1 MDEELLSQ
9 TQEGAEATIFPSRQD
24 STVLT
29 KSFDE
34 DSFRLAQ
41 DPTYTPE
48 RKEIRADD
56 DYLFLTYPSKKDAIT
71 EARVRGYSD
80 DAIFKRLSQYEGE
93 MLLRK
98 EPSEVNSLFGRTDES
113 ESRRRRYMQ
122 MNRIEAISKVTGL
135 EPKEV
140 YLRTQEAE
148 AVGVNPEAFFADEEF
163 YRMAKSSGL
172 VKERMSIA
180 QNIANGV
187 KISKLRDE
195 RGALYYDN
203 LFHPSDGVAKRMDEI
218 DKEIA
223 ELLPPDYNP
232 GLKQAFFDA
241 AGSVASWVDKRDL
254 WAAGA
259 GLAAGALAAPL
270 LVPAGVVTGTVAA
283 GATALAAARI
293 AYDSSMLS
301 RMFLRESAEFNED
314 LVKEGV
320 PQTAALPASFLYGAV
335 SAGIERNMFSGVLS
349 SFEERIGGD
358 MIMDYLRRYGKRA
371 VKGLAAHPA
380 VASKLEKLTA
390 AFMAKQ
396 AAKNPT
402 VSGALKTGA
411 LNFAGRVW
419 DEDVEEMMQ
428 EAVSIIIGE
437 PLKMLTLPE
446 YDHMTLEEAF
456 ANIAGA
462 GLEALPSITLMMTPG
477 SAYSTAGGVRRAM
490 RYRNSA
496 EGIRTAAAEKLSA
509 SENAAAP
516 AVISDNT
523 AAGSAEGAVPAAGD
537 GLVFL
542 GQDAV
547 DTFFQSNPE
556 AAEDVAAS
564 LGITEDSVINE
575 LGEIAVKRENFEK
588 TAAEHPEFAKSVDMD
603 IRDGARGVTKR
614 EAAERLNRKL
624 QDPLEQSDGYAKEAV
639 QVRREITSELR
650 EAGMDDEA
658 SVANADLYSR
668 YLYTLGKRLNISPKE
683 LHRLR
688 VESGVNTSPAT
699 YYQTAWHGSPFR
711 FDRFSTENIG
721 TGEGA
726 QAFGWGLYFAG
737 DKAVAR
743 YYRDM
748 LTRNRGEDISDVKYR
763 GRTAMGWY
771 EYWERRADMGG
782 ADSQKY
788 YDYMSMLED
797 FETGKDPA
805 DVLAAAKEA
814 GLSSEAT
821 EWFDRT
827 IVQSKARPGALYKVD
842 IPDDGDYLMWDGFVS
857 KEQMDRI
864 FETMMKHHIRF
875 PKKLLFDGIDISDYD
890 SVQTLLDE
898 KYGDFNSTTL
908 YNVVAGIRD
917 GKTLDEAI
925 DYAKSEQ
932 RDLIEWG
939 ETPED
944 VEKTITWLDENR
956 DKFSFQFPYNEWRV
970 GWIFYNKLSEALG
983 DNPKAASLLLKEA
996 GIPGIKYLDGN
1007 SRRAGEGSY
1016 NYVIFDDA
1024 DVNIAETYYQ
1034 PVNADVDP
1042 DARVKVVDLSKTYD
1056 GTHYPGVQELKNKI
1070 REMTPMKITAADN
1083 KAVVEILR
1091 KHAEHLAHSSAPSD
1105 VTMNVPAIRKVAFD
1119 NLADVVSA
1127 SVLIESV
1134 KNEQIREIDDSW
1146 SKSRQRSVR
1155 RKNQVAYYHRLY
1167 VPISIDKEH
1176 YKVIRLVAEERK
1188 GGDIE
1193 VDPKSIELYDVIPE
1207 DKNARLPTASENE
1220 SVDTPD
1226 DARLSASPASRFTD
1240 LPGLSSIT
1248 IREMLSGVKD
1258 NNGTPYFQ
1266 SDEQGHLYQAIPQ
1279 GKRGGITFN
1288 RNTGEALVTLFRTAD
1303 RSTFIHE
1310 MGHLILDDLIRY
1322 GYKAEADTEISG
1334 DLKTVL
1340 DYLGVSDM
1348 DLSDLNSLDDSQR
1361 ARLTEAHEKWA
1372 RAMETYVMTGE
1383 APSKSLR
1390 SIFKKMR
1397 MWLLEIYSNAKFA
1410 GEEITPEVQDVFDR
1424 LLATPQEMDE
1434 SYSADATIADLLQEI
1449 DVLQER
1455 ISELEKS
1462 NTREARNKF
1471 RLGEALGYDRGRSEG
1486 ERGAKFQRPGFDY
1499 KTKSKREAMFERLE
1513 KRRAMLRDIDELLN
1527 SINHDVNDD
1536 KVIWSVQQE
1545 MLTKLKESRQIVNL
1559 NDTELDKKRPGR
1571 RRRKSKFAA
1580 VYPTE
1585 RMKMAASLMD
1595 AIKQDL
1601 GLDYRDI
1608 NPKDAPFVRL
1618 IEKLEASGMTLN
1630 DLRLSDAKLSE
1641 IAALA
1646 KEINAIHDRGRREY
1660 EVWRAGIVERRNKIR
1675 TECAEDLAK
1684 TESKIKSG
1692 PVSGSEDLSKQYDGI
1707 RGQAEKLKDWTYA
1720 NTLGAI
1726 RLFDWIGHGQG
1737 KFNSAFSKHCVDEVN
1752 AAYDTKLKHIHERHD
1767 AMNEKMKSLGITLHD
1782 LSKKRRIGGHEYSVD
1797 ELLSIYTAMQN
1808 DKSSQALIY
1817 GNMRNLIP
1825 DEWFKENAKALND
1838 PGNDVPAPDAV
1849 LAHIG
1854 ECIKA
1859 LTPKEKELADY
1870 IVQEYDANYERM
1882 NDIFIAN
1889 FNQGMLKEENYT
1901 PMHRLEYTS
1910 NHGLENADEAA
1921 YARGIA
1927 EQAGARKAGL
1937 ERGFL
1942 NPRVIPGKEIG
1953 RNRQAPIQLG
1963 LLSIWNTQVDAME
1976 HTAAF
1981 AQIGPDLHS
1990 VFTENF
1996 DDLSGRSYNLPK
2008 LIREKFGAGTWRAVQ
2023 EYINLVNSDR
2033 LTLGKSVFDKLGNF
2047 LGTNMAY
2054 TYLAANLGTVLKQ
2067 TTSIPR
2073 FIVTAGPAELANAVA
2088 EYVRHPKQFL
2098 ENIYAM
2104 DPQMRDRLPN
2114 AFFGLDK
2121 YDPTVA
2127 GSTKYAYKKT
2137 METLIAPIS
2146 YMDSVVAAIGWKA
2159 TFDSNIKKKLS
2170 REEAMRAAQRA
2181 VLLTQQTPMLKDAP
2195 MIWRQSGL
2203 ARLMMIFTSDAA
2215 PLLGMTAYDMAQ
2227 AIKRGEH
2234 PKALRSIAACLI
2246 CAVAMKAIVDGMP
2259 DDDNDESW
2267 TAWVLS
2273 AFTKQTVESIP
2284 LVGKELMS
2292 FWESFS
2298 GQGYNGTTYS
2308 AFVAPLSKILKGYE
2322 DVTSE
2327 DSDEVSKYTGMTKFE
2342 RGIWNI
2348 VEGMSLITAPLPVV
2362 GAKRLYLA
2370 AQEAGNGDFLRA
2382 LQSMIGQRKKIKQY
2396 AGPLTI

>member
-1 MDEELLSQ
+1 MDEELLSPVQ
-9 TQEGAEATIFPSRQD
+9 GDSEATIYPSRQD
-24 STVLT
+24 ISVPT

-41 DPTYTPE
+41 DPTYTPD
-48 RKEIRADD
+48 RKELRADD
-56 DYLFLTYPSKKDAIT
+56 DYLFLAYPSKKDAIT

-80 DAIFKRLSQYEGE
+80 DTILKRLAQYEGE

-98 EPSEVNSLFGRTDES
+98 EPSEVNSFFGRTDES
-113 ESRRRRYMQ
+113 ESRRKRYMQ

-135 EPKEV
+135 EPKET
-140 YLRTQEAE
+140 YIRTQEAE

-163 YRMAKSSGL
+163 YRMAKSSGII
-172 VKERMSIA
+172 KERMSIA
-180 QNIANGV
+180 QNIANGI

-203 LFHPSDGVAKRMDEI
+203 LFHPSDGASKRIGEI

-223 ELLPPDYNP
+223 KLSPPAYNP

-259 GLAAGALAAPL
+259 GLAAGALAAPF

-283 GATALAAARI
+283 GATALATARI

-314 LVKEGV
+314 MAKDGV
-320 PQTAALPASFLYGAV
+320 PQYAALPASFLYGAV

-349 SFEERIGGD
+349 SFGEKIGGD

-371 VKGLAAHPA
+371 VKGLATHPA
-380 VASKLEKLTA
+380 VASKLEKLST

-428 EAVSIIIGE
+428 EAASIIIGE

-477 SAYSTAGGVRRAM
+477 SAYSTAGGVKRAV

-496 EGIRTAAAEKLSA
+496 EGIRTAAAEKLSV
-509 SENAAAP
+509 SKNAEEP
-516 AVISDNT
+516 VVISDSI
-523 AAGSAEGAVPAAGD
+523 AADSAEDAVSAAGD
-537 GLVFL
+537 GLIFL

-556 AAEDVAAS
+556 AAGDVAAS

-575 LGEIAVKRENFEK
+575 LGEIAVKRENFVK
-588 TAAEHPEFAKSVDMD
+588 TVTEHPEFAKSVDMD
-603 IRDGARGVTKR
+603 VRDGARGVTKR
-614 EAAERLNRKL
+614 EAAERLNKKL
-624 QDPLEQSDGYAKEAV
+624 QDPLEQNDSYANEAAA
-639 QVRREITSELR
+639 VRREITSELR

-668 YLYTLGKRLNISPKE
+668 YLYTLGKRLDMSPKE

-688 VESGVNTSPAT
+688 VES
-699 YYQTAWHGSPFR
+699 R
-711 FDRFSTENIG
+711 
-721 TGEGA
+721 
-726 QAFGWGLYFAG
+726 
-737 DKAVAR
+737 
-743 YYRDM
+743 
-748 LTRNRGEDISDVKYR
+748 
-763 GRTAMGWY
+763 
-771 EYWERRADMGG
+771 
-782 ADSQKY
+782 
-788 YDYMSMLED
+788 
-797 FETGKDPA
+797 
-805 DVLAAAKEA
+805 
-814 GLSSEAT
+814 
-821 EWFDRT
+821 
-827 IVQSKARPGALYKVD
+827 
-842 IPDDGDYLMWDGFVS
+842 
-857 KEQMDRI
+857 
-864 FETMMKHHIRF
+864 
-875 PKKLLFDGIDISDYD
+875 
-890 SVQTLLDE
+890 
-898 KYGDFNSTTL
+898 
-908 YNVVAGIRD
+908 
-917 GKTLDEAI
+917 
-925 DYAKSEQ
+925 
-932 RDLIEWG
+932 
-939 ETPED
+939 
-944 VEKTITWLDENR
+944 
-956 DKFSFQFPYNEWRV
+956 
-970 GWIFYNKLSEALG
+970 
-983 DNPKAASLLLKEA
+983 
-996 GIPGIKYLDGN
+996 
-1007 SRRAGEGSY
+1007 
-1016 NYVIFDDA
+1016 DA
-1024 DVNIAETYYQ
+1024 DAGGSYYQ
-1034 PVNADVDP
+1034 PVNEDVDP
-1042 DARVKVVDLSKTYD
+1042 DTRVSVVDLSKAYD
-1056 GTHYPGVQELKNKI
+1056 GTHYSGVQELKNKI
-1070 REMTPMKITAADN
+1070 REMTPLKITAADN

-1105 VTMNVPAIRKVAFD
+1105 VTKNVPALRKVAFD
-1119 NLADVVSA
+1119 NLSDIVSA
-1127 SVLIESV
+1127 SVLIESM
-1134 KNEQIREIDDSW
+1134 KNEKIIEVDPSW
-1146 SKSRQRSVR
+1146 PRSRRQSAN
-1155 RKNQVAYYHRLY
+1155 RKNKVAFYHRLY
-1167 VPISIDKEH
+1167 VPITVDGET
-1176 YKVIRLVAEERK
+1176 YKVIRLVAEENK
-1188 GGDIE
+1188 NGDIE
-1193 VDPKSIELYDVIPE
+1193 LDPKTVELYDIIVE
-1207 DKNARLPTASENE
+1207 DKNAQLFASPENRFADLPG
-1220 SVDTPD
+1220 
-1226 DARLSASPASRFTD
+1226 DARLSAAPDNGLAD

-1248 IREMLSGVKD
+1248 IKEMLSGVKD
-1258 NNGTPYFQ
+1258 SAGIDYFPILEMSEDTKKAMPDKVFNSFDEAKAYLREQIKKAEKGIENESDGIAASLAVNGIGKMLSEKATEKSLANGFTLRDHITAAANILKLYKNSELLFTQEDEKRRHNVTQIKRFGAPVVVPDSRDVAIAYITVREILGKDNKLYSVELVSFELLKAEKMPPGTLGLSHTNAEIEPPTGGNLTVAEDGVDVNAEGAGAERIPPGNFRASPVEEMTQHAGGTFNVSESVENVNAEETVSREASFEPVETSAQGETRTASSDGFTRLAEKYEKVNEELNRFYQ
-1266 SDEQGHLYQAIPQ
+1266 SADR

-1348 DLSDLNSLDDSQR
+1348 NLSDLNSLDDSQR

-1545 MLTKLKESRQIVNL
+1545 MLAKLKESRQIVNL

-1646 KEINAIHDRGRREY
+1646 KEINEIHDRGRREY

-1825 DEWFKENAKALND
+1825 DEWFKENAKALNA

-1870 IVQEYDANYERM
+1870 VVQEYDANYERM
-1882 NDIFIAN
+1882 NDIFIVN

-1910 NHGLENADEAA
+1910 NHGLEDADEAA
-1921 YARGIA
+1921 YARGLA

-2098 ENIYAM
+2098 EDIYAM

-2127 GSTKYAYKKT
+2127 GSAKYAYKKT

-2146 YMDSVVAAIGWKA
+2146 YMDRVVAAIGWKA

-2234 PKALRSIAACLI
+2234 PEALRSIAACLI

-2370 AQEAGNGDFLRA
+2370 AQEASNGDFLRA

>member
-1 MDEELLSQ
+1 MDEELLSPVQ
-9 TQEGAEATIFPSRQD
+9 GDSEATIYPSRQD
-24 STVLT
+24 ISVPT

-41 DPTYTPE
+41 DPTYTPD
-48 RKEIRADD
+48 RKELRADD
-56 DYLFLTYPSKKDAIT
+56 DYLFLAYPSKKDAIT

-80 DAIFKRLSQYEGE
+80 DTILKRLAQYEGE

-98 EPSEVNSLFGRTDES
+98 EPSEVNSFFGRTDES
-113 ESRRRRYMQ
+113 ESRRKRYMQ

-135 EPKEV
+135 EPKET
-140 YLRTQEAE
+140 YIRTQEAE

-163 YRMAKSSGL
+163 YRMAKSSGII
-172 VKERMSIA
+172 KERMSIA
-180 QNIANGV
+180 QNIANGI

-203 LFHPSDGVAKRMDEI
+203 LFHPSDGASKRIGEI

-223 ELLPPDYNP
+223 KLSPPAYNP

-259 GLAAGALAAPL
+259 GLAAGALAAPF

-283 GATALAAARI
+283 GATALATARI

-314 LVKEGV
+314 MAKDGV
-320 PQTAALPASFLYGAV
+320 PQYAALPASFLYGAV

-349 SFEERIGGD
+349 SFGEKIGGD

-371 VKGLAAHPA
+371 VKGLATHPA
-380 VASKLEKLTA
+380 VASKLEKLST

-428 EAVSIIIGE
+428 EAASIIIGE

-477 SAYSTAGGVRRAM
+477 SAYSTAGGVKRAV

-496 EGIRTAAAEKLSA
+496 EGIRTAAAEKLSV
-509 SENAAAP
+509 SKNAEEP
-516 AVISDNT
+516 VVISDSI
-523 AAGSAEGAVPAAGD
+523 AADSAEDAVSAAGD
-537 GLVFL
+537 GLIFL

-556 AAEDVAAS
+556 AAGDVAAS

-575 LGEIAVKRENFEK
+575 LGEIAVKRENFVK
-588 TAAEHPEFAKSVDMD
+588 TVTEHPEFAKSVDMD
-603 IRDGARGVTKR
+603 VRDGARGVTKR
-614 EAAERLNRKL
+614 EAAERLNKKL
-624 QDPLEQSDGYAKEAV
+624 QDPLEQNDSYANEAAA
-639 QVRREITSELR
+639 VRREITSELR

-668 YLYTLGKRLNISPKE
+668 YLYTLGKRLDMSPKE

-688 VESGVNTSPAT
+688 VES
-699 YYQTAWHGSPFR
+699 R
-711 FDRFSTENIG
+711 
-721 TGEGA
+721 
-726 QAFGWGLYFAG
+726 
-737 DKAVAR
+737 
-743 YYRDM
+743 
-748 LTRNRGEDISDVKYR
+748 
-763 GRTAMGWY
+763 
-771 EYWERRADMGG
+771 
-782 ADSQKY
+782 
-788 YDYMSMLED
+788 
-797 FETGKDPA
+797 
-805 DVLAAAKEA
+805 
-814 GLSSEAT
+814 
-821 EWFDRT
+821 
-827 IVQSKARPGALYKVD
+827 
-842 IPDDGDYLMWDGFVS
+842 
-857 KEQMDRI
+857 
-864 FETMMKHHIRF
+864 
-875 PKKLLFDGIDISDYD
+875 
-890 SVQTLLDE
+890 
-898 KYGDFNSTTL
+898 
-908 YNVVAGIRD
+908 
-917 GKTLDEAI
+917 
-925 DYAKSEQ
+925 
-932 RDLIEWG
+932 
-939 ETPED
+939 
-944 VEKTITWLDENR
+944 
-956 DKFSFQFPYNEWRV
+956 
-970 GWIFYNKLSEALG
+970 
-983 DNPKAASLLLKEA
+983 
-996 GIPGIKYLDGN
+996 
-1007 SRRAGEGSY
+1007 
-1016 NYVIFDDA
+1016 DA
-1024 DVNIAETYYQ
+1024 DAGGSYYQ
-1034 PVNADVDP
+1034 PVNEDVDP
-1042 DARVKVVDLSKTYD
+1042 DTRVSVVDLSKAYD
-1056 GTHYPGVQELKNKI
+1056 GTHYSGVQELKNKI
-1070 REMTPMKITAADN
+1070 REMTPLKITAADN

-1105 VTMNVPAIRKVAFD
+1105 VTKNVPALRKVAFD
-1119 NLADVVSA
+1119 NLSDIVSA
-1127 SVLIESV
+1127 SVLIESM
-1134 KNEQIREIDDSW
+1134 KNEKIIEVDPSW
-1146 SKSRQRSVR
+1146 PRSRRQSAN
-1155 RKNQVAYYHRLY
+1155 RKNKVAFYHRLY
-1167 VPISIDKEH
+1167 VPITVDGET
-1176 YKVIRLVAEERK
+1176 YKVIRLVAEENK
-1188 GGDIE
+1188 NGDIE
-1193 VDPKSIELYDVIPE
+1193 LDPKTVELYDIIVE
-1207 DKNARLPTASENE
+1207 DKNAQLLASPENRFADLPG
-1220 SVDTPD
+1220 
-1226 DARLSASPASRFTD
+1226 DARLSAAPDNGLAD

-1248 IREMLSGVKD
+1248 IKEMLSGVKD
-1258 NNGTPYFQ
+1258 SAGIDYFPILEMSEDTKKAMPDKVFNSFDEAKAYLREQIKKAEKGIENESDGIAASLAVNGIGKMLSEKATEKSLANGFTLRDHITAAANILKLYKNSELLFTQEDEKRRHNVTQIKRFGAPVVVPDSRDVAIAYITVREILGKDNKLYSVELVSFELLKAEKMPPGTLGLSHTNAEIEPPTGGNLTVAEDGVDVNAEGAGAERIPPGNFRASPVEEMTQHAGGTFNVSESVENVNAEETVSREASFEPVETSAQGETRTASSDGFTRLAEKYEKVNEELNRFYQ
-1266 SDEQGHLYQAIPQ
+1266 SAAK

-1372 RAMETYVMTGE
+1372 RATETYVMTGE

-1449 DVLQER
+1449 NVLQER
-1455 ISELEKS
+1455 ISELEKN

-1471 RLGEALGYDRGRSEG
+1471 RLGEALGYDRGKSEG
-1486 ERGAKFQRPGFDY
+1486 ERSAKFKRPGFDY

-1527 SINHDVNDD
+1527 SINRDVNDE

-1545 MLTKLKESRQIVNL
+1545 MLAKLKESRQIVNL

-1595 AIKQDL
+1595 AIKQDI
-1601 GLDYRDI
+1601 GLDYKDI

-1641 IAALA
+1641 IATLA
-1646 KEINAIHDRGRREY
+1646 KEIKEIHDRGRREY

-1675 TECAEDLAK
+1675 TECADDLAK

-1692 PVSGSEDLSKQYDGI
+1692 PVSGSEDLSKQYEGI

-1737 KFNSAFSKHCVDEVN
+1737 KFDSAFSKHCVDEVN

-1817 GNMRNLIP
+1817 GNMRDLIP
-1825 DEWFKENAKALND
+1825 DEWFKENAKALESQN
-1838 PGNDVPAPDAV
+1838 NDVPSPDAV

-1870 IVQEYDANYERM
+1870 VVQEYDANYERM

-2121 YDPTVA
+2121 YDPTVTA
-2127 GSTKYAYKKT
+2127 SAKYAYKKT

-2146 YMDSVVAAIGWKA
+2146 YMDRVVAAIGWKA

-2170 REEAMRAAQRA
+2170 REQAIRAAQRA

-2234 PKALRSIAACLI
+2234 PEALRSIAACLI

-2327 DSDEVSKYTGMTKFE
+2327 DPDEVSKYTGMTKFE

>member
-1 MDEELLSQ
+1 MDEELLSPVQ
-9 TQEGAEATIFPSRQD
+9 GDSEATIYPSRQD
-24 STVLT
+24 ISVPT

-41 DPTYTPE
+41 DPTYTPD
-48 RKEIRADD
+48 RKELRADD
-56 DYLFLTYPSKKDAIT
+56 DYLFLAYPSKKDAIT

-80 DAIFKRLSQYEGE
+80 DTILKRLAQYEGE

-98 EPSEVNSLFGRTDES
+98 EPSEVNSFFGRTDES
-113 ESRRRRYMQ
+113 ESRRKRYMQ

-135 EPKEV
+135 EPKET
-140 YLRTQEAE
+140 YIRTQEAE

-163 YRMAKSSGL
+163 YRMAKSSGII
-172 VKERMSIA
+172 KERMSIA
-180 QNIANGV
+180 QNIANGI

-203 LFHPSDGVAKRMDEI
+203 LFHPSDGASKRIGEI

-223 ELLPPDYNP
+223 KLSPPAYNP

-259 GLAAGALAAPL
+259 GLAAGALAAPF

-283 GATALAAARI
+283 GATALATARI

-314 LVKEGV
+314 MAKDGV
-320 PQTAALPASFLYGAV
+320 PQYAALPASFLYGAV

-349 SFEERIGGD
+349 SFGEKIGGD

-371 VKGLAAHPA
+371 VKGLATHPA
-380 VASKLEKLTA
+380 VASKLEKLST

-428 EAVSIIIGE
+428 EAASIIIGE

-477 SAYSTAGGVRRAM
+477 SAYSTAGGVKRAV

-496 EGIRTAAAEKLSA
+496 EGIRTAAAEKLSV
-509 SENAAAP
+509 SKNAEEP
-516 AVISDNT
+516 VVISDSI
-523 AAGSAEGAVPAAGD
+523 AADSAEDAVSAAGD
-537 GLVFL
+537 GLIFL

-556 AAEDVAAS
+556 AAGDVAAS

-575 LGEIAVKRENFEK
+575 LGEIAVKRENFVK
-588 TAAEHPEFAKSVDMD
+588 TVTEHPEFAKSVDMD
-603 IRDGARGVTKR
+603 VRDGARGVTKR
-614 EAAERLNRKL
+614 EAAERLNKKL
-624 QDPLEQSDGYAKEAV
+624 QDPLEQNDSYANEAAA
-639 QVRREITSELR
+639 VRREITSELR

-668 YLYTLGKRLNISPKE
+668 YLYTLGKRLDMSPKE

-688 VESGVNTSPAT
+688 VES
-699 YYQTAWHGSPFR
+699 R
-711 FDRFSTENIG
+711 
-721 TGEGA
+721 
-726 QAFGWGLYFAG
+726 
-737 DKAVAR
+737 
-743 YYRDM
+743 
-748 LTRNRGEDISDVKYR
+748 
-763 GRTAMGWY
+763 
-771 EYWERRADMGG
+771 
-782 ADSQKY
+782 
-788 YDYMSMLED
+788 
-797 FETGKDPA
+797 
-805 DVLAAAKEA
+805 
-814 GLSSEAT
+814 
-821 EWFDRT
+821 
-827 IVQSKARPGALYKVD
+827 
-842 IPDDGDYLMWDGFVS
+842 
-857 KEQMDRI
+857 
-864 FETMMKHHIRF
+864 
-875 PKKLLFDGIDISDYD
+875 
-890 SVQTLLDE
+890 
-898 KYGDFNSTTL
+898 
-908 YNVVAGIRD
+908 
-917 GKTLDEAI
+917 
-925 DYAKSEQ
+925 
-932 RDLIEWG
+932 
-939 ETPED
+939 
-944 VEKTITWLDENR
+944 
-956 DKFSFQFPYNEWRV
+956 
-970 GWIFYNKLSEALG
+970 
-983 DNPKAASLLLKEA
+983 
-996 GIPGIKYLDGN
+996 
-1007 SRRAGEGSY
+1007 
-1016 NYVIFDDA
+1016 DA
-1024 DVNIAETYYQ
+1024 DAGGSYYQ
-1034 PVNADVDP
+1034 PVNEDVDP
-1042 DARVKVVDLSKTYD
+1042 DTRVSVVDLSKAYD
-1056 GTHYPGVQELKNKI
+1056 GTHYSGVQELKNKI
-1070 REMTPMKITAADN
+1070 REMTPLKITAADN

-1105 VTMNVPAIRKVAFD
+1105 VTKNVPALRKVAFD
-1119 NLADVVSA
+1119 NLSDIVSA
-1127 SVLIESV
+1127 SVLIESM
-1134 KNEQIREIDDSW
+1134 KNEKIIEVDPSW
-1146 SKSRQRSVR
+1146 PRSRRQSAN
-1155 RKNQVAYYHRLY
+1155 RKNKVAFYHRLY
-1167 VPISIDKEH
+1167 VPITVDGET
-1176 YKVIRLVAEERK
+1176 YKVIRLVAEENK
-1188 GGDIE
+1188 NGDIE
-1193 VDPKSIELYDVIPE
+1193 LDPKTVELYDIIVE
-1207 DKNARLPTASENE
+1207 DKNAQLLASPENRFADLPG
-1220 SVDTPD
+1220 
-1226 DARLSASPASRFTD
+1226 DARLSAAPDNGLAD

-1248 IREMLSGVKD
+1248 IKEMLSGVKD
-1258 NNGTPYFQ
+1258 SAGIDYFPILEMSEDTKKAMPDKVFNSFDEAKAYLREQIKKAEKGIENESDGIAASLAVNGIGKMLSEKATEKSLANGFTLRDHITAAANILKLYKNSELLFTQEDEKRRHNVTQIKRFGAPVVVPDSRDVAIAYITVREILGKDNKLYSVELVSFELLKAEKMPPGTLGLSHTNAEIEPPTGGNLTVAEDGVDVNAEGAGAERIPPGNFRASPVEEMTQHAGGTFNVSESVENVNAEETVSREASFEPVETSAQGETRTASSDGFTRLAEKYEKVNEELNRFYQ
-1266 SDEQGHLYQAIPQ
+1266 SADR

-1348 DLSDLNSLDDSQR
+1348 NLSDLNSLDDSQR

-1545 MLTKLKESRQIVNL
+1545 MLAKLKESRQIVNL

-1646 KEINAIHDRGRREY
+1646 KEINEIHDRGRREY

-1825 DEWFKENAKALND
+1825 DEWFKENAKALNA

-1870 IVQEYDANYERM
+1870 VVQEYDANYERM
-1882 NDIFIAN
+1882 NDIFIVN

-1910 NHGLENADEAA
+1910 NHGLEDADEAA
-1921 YARGIA
+1921 YARGLA

-2098 ENIYAM
+2098 EDIYAM

-2127 GSTKYAYKKT
+2127 GSAKYAYKKT

-2146 YMDSVVAAIGWKA
+2146 YMDRVVAAIGWKA

-2234 PKALRSIAACLI
+2234 PEALRSIAACLI

-2370 AQEAGNGDFLRA
+2370 AQEASNGDFLRA

>member
-1 MDEELLSQ
+1 MDEELLSPVQ
-9 TQEGAEATIFPSRQD
+9 GDSEATIYPSRQD
-24 STVLT
+24 ISVPT

-41 DPTYTPE
+41 DPTYTPD
-48 RKEIRADD
+48 RKELRADD
-56 DYLFLTYPSKKDAIT
+56 DYLFLAYPSKKDAIT

-80 DAIFKRLSQYEGE
+80 DTILKRLAQYEGE

-98 EPSEVNSLFGRTDES
+98 EPSEVNSFFGRTDES
-113 ESRRRRYMQ
+113 ESRRKRYMQ

-135 EPKEV
+135 EPKET
-140 YLRTQEAE
+140 YIRTQEAE

-163 YRMAKSSGL
+163 YRMAKSSGII
-172 VKERMSIA
+172 KERMSIA
-180 QNIANGV
+180 QNIANGI

-203 LFHPSDGVAKRMDEI
+203 LFHPSDGASKRIGEI

-223 ELLPPDYNP
+223 KLSPPAYNP

-259 GLAAGALAAPL
+259 GLAAGALAAPF

-283 GATALAAARI
+283 GATALATARI

-314 LVKEGV
+314 MAKDGV
-320 PQTAALPASFLYGAV
+320 PQYAALPASFLYGAV

-349 SFEERIGGD
+349 SFGEKIGGD

-371 VKGLAAHPA
+371 VKGLATHPA
-380 VASKLEKLTA
+380 VASKLEKLST

-428 EAVSIIIGE
+428 EAASIIIGE

-477 SAYSTAGGVRRAM
+477 SAYSTAGGVKRAV

-496 EGIRTAAAEKLSA
+496 EGIRTAAAEKLSV
-509 SENAAAP
+509 SKNAEEP
-516 AVISDNT
+516 VVISDSI
-523 AAGSAEGAVPAAGD
+523 AADSAEDAVSAAGD
-537 GLVFL
+537 GLIFL

-556 AAEDVAAS
+556 AAGDVAAS

-575 LGEIAVKRENFEK
+575 LGEIAVKRENFVK
-588 TAAEHPEFAKSVDMD
+588 TVTEHPEFAKSVDMD
-603 IRDGARGVTKR
+603 VRDGARGVTKR
-614 EAAERLNRKL
+614 EAAERLNKKL
-624 QDPLEQSDGYAKEAV
+624 QDPLEQNDSYANEAAA
-639 QVRREITSELR
+639 VRREITSELR

-668 YLYTLGKRLNISPKE
+668 YLYTLGKRLDMSPKE

-688 VESGVNTSPAT
+688 VES
-699 YYQTAWHGSPFR
+699 R
-711 FDRFSTENIG
+711 
-721 TGEGA
+721 
-726 QAFGWGLYFAG
+726 
-737 DKAVAR
+737 
-743 YYRDM
+743 
-748 LTRNRGEDISDVKYR
+748 
-763 GRTAMGWY
+763 
-771 EYWERRADMGG
+771 
-782 ADSQKY
+782 
-788 YDYMSMLED
+788 
-797 FETGKDPA
+797 
-805 DVLAAAKEA
+805 
-814 GLSSEAT
+814 
-821 EWFDRT
+821 
-827 IVQSKARPGALYKVD
+827 
-842 IPDDGDYLMWDGFVS
+842 
-857 KEQMDRI
+857 
-864 FETMMKHHIRF
+864 
-875 PKKLLFDGIDISDYD
+875 
-890 SVQTLLDE
+890 
-898 KYGDFNSTTL
+898 
-908 YNVVAGIRD
+908 
-917 GKTLDEAI
+917 
-925 DYAKSEQ
+925 
-932 RDLIEWG
+932 
-939 ETPED
+939 
-944 VEKTITWLDENR
+944 
-956 DKFSFQFPYNEWRV
+956 
-970 GWIFYNKLSEALG
+970 
-983 DNPKAASLLLKEA
+983 
-996 GIPGIKYLDGN
+996 
-1007 SRRAGEGSY
+1007 
-1016 NYVIFDDA
+1016 DA
-1024 DVNIAETYYQ
+1024 DAGGSYYQ
-1034 PVNADVDP
+1034 PVNEDVDP
-1042 DARVKVVDLSKTYD
+1042 DTRVSVVDLSKAYD
-1056 GTHYPGVQELKNKI
+1056 GTHYSGVQELKNKI
-1070 REMTPMKITAADN
+1070 REMTPLKITAADN

-1105 VTMNVPAIRKVAFD
+1105 VTKNVPALRKVAFD
-1119 NLADVVSA
+1119 NLSDIVSA
-1127 SVLIESV
+1127 SVLIESM
-1134 KNEQIREIDDSW
+1134 KNEKIIEVDPSW
-1146 SKSRQRSVR
+1146 PRSRRQSAN
-1155 RKNQVAYYHRLY
+1155 RKNKVAFYHRLY
-1167 VPISIDKEH
+1167 VPITVDGET
-1176 YKVIRLVAEERK
+1176 YKVIRLVAEENK
-1188 GGDIE
+1188 NGDIE
-1193 VDPKSIELYDVIPE
+1193 LDPKTVELYDIIVE
-1207 DKNARLPTASENE
+1207 DKNAQLLASPENRFADLPG
-1220 SVDTPD
+1220 
-1226 DARLSASPASRFTD
+1226 DARLSAAPDNGLAD

-1248 IREMLSGVKD
+1248 IKEMLSGVKD
-1258 NNGTPYFQ
+1258 SAGIDYFPILEMSEDTKKAMPDKVFNSFDEAKAYLREQIKKAEKGIENESDGIAASLAVNGIGKMLSEKATEKSLANGFTLRDHITAAANILKLYKNSELLFTQEDEKRRHNVTQIKRFGAPVVVPDSRDVAIAYITVREILGKDNKLYSVELVSFELLKAEKMPPGTLGLSHTNAEIEPPTGGNLTVAEDGVDVNAEGAGAERIPPGNFRASPVEEMTQHAGGTFNVSESVENVNAEETVSREASFEPVETSAQGETRTASSDGFTRLAEKYEKVNEELNRFYQ
-1266 SDEQGHLYQAIPQ
+1266 SADRGN
-1279 GKRGGITFN
+1279 RGGITFN

-1348 DLSDLNSLDDSQR
+1348 NLSDLNSLDDSQR

-1545 MLTKLKESRQIVNL
+1545 MLAKLKESRQIVNL

-1646 KEINAIHDRGRREY
+1646 KEINEIHDRGRREY

-1825 DEWFKENAKALND
+1825 DEWFKENAKALNA

-1870 IVQEYDANYERM
+1870 VVQEYDANYERM
-1882 NDIFIAN
+1882 NDIFIVN

-1910 NHGLENADEAA
+1910 NHGLEDADEAA
-1921 YARGIA
+1921 YARGLA

-2098 ENIYAM
+2098 EDIYAM

-2127 GSTKYAYKKT
+2127 GSAKYAYKKT

-2146 YMDSVVAAIGWKA
+2146 YMDRVVAAIGWKA

-2234 PKALRSIAACLI
+2234 PEALRSIAACLI

-2370 AQEAGNGDFLRA
+2370 AQEASNGDFLRA

>member
-1 MDEELLSQ
+1 MDEELLSPVQ
-9 TQEGAEATIFPSRQD
+9 GDSEATIYPSRQD
-24 STVLT
+24 ISVPT

-41 DPTYTPE
+41 DPTYTPD
-48 RKEIRADD
+48 RKELRADD
-56 DYLFLTYPSKKDAIT
+56 DYLFLAYPSKKDAIT

-80 DAIFKRLSQYEGE
+80 DTILKRLAQYEGE

-98 EPSEVNSLFGRTDES
+98 EPSEVNSFFGRTDES
-113 ESRRRRYMQ
+113 ESRRKRYMQ

-135 EPKEV
+135 EPKET
-140 YLRTQEAE
+140 YIRTQEAE

-163 YRMAKSSGL
+163 YRMAKSSGII
-172 VKERMSIA
+172 KERMSIA
-180 QNIANGV
+180 QNIANGI

-203 LFHPSDGVAKRMDEI
+203 LFHPSDGASKRIGEI

-223 ELLPPDYNP
+223 KLSPPAYNP

-259 GLAAGALAAPL
+259 GLAAGALAAPF

-283 GATALAAARI
+283 GATALATARI

-314 LVKEGV
+314 MAKDGV
-320 PQTAALPASFLYGAV
+320 PQYAALPASFLYGAV

-349 SFEERIGGD
+349 SFGEKIGGD

-371 VKGLAAHPA
+371 VKGLATHPA
-380 VASKLEKLTA
+380 VASKLEKLST

-428 EAVSIIIGE
+428 EAASIIIGE

-477 SAYSTAGGVRRAM
+477 SAYSTAGGVKRAV

-496 EGIRTAAAEKLSA
+496 EGIRTAAAEKLSV
-509 SENAAAP
+509 SKNAEEP
-516 AVISDNT
+516 VVISDSI
-523 AAGSAEGAVPAAGD
+523 AADSAEDAVSAAGD
-537 GLVFL
+537 GLIFL

-556 AAEDVAAS
+556 AAGDVAAS

-575 LGEIAVKRENFEK
+575 LGEIAVKRENFVK
-588 TAAEHPEFAKSVDMD
+588 TVTEHPEFAKSVDMD
-603 IRDGARGVTKR
+603 VRDGARGVTKR
-614 EAAERLNRKL
+614 EAAERLNKKL
-624 QDPLEQSDGYAKEAV
+624 QDPLEQNDSYANEAAA
-639 QVRREITSELR
+639 VRREITSELR

-668 YLYTLGKRLNISPKE
+668 YLYTLGKRLDMSPKE

-688 VESGVNTSPAT
+688 VES
-699 YYQTAWHGSPFR
+699 R
-711 FDRFSTENIG
+711 
-721 TGEGA
+721 
-726 QAFGWGLYFAG
+726 
-737 DKAVAR
+737 
-743 YYRDM
+743 
-748 LTRNRGEDISDVKYR
+748 
-763 GRTAMGWY
+763 
-771 EYWERRADMGG
+771 
-782 ADSQKY
+782 
-788 YDYMSMLED
+788 
-797 FETGKDPA
+797 
-805 DVLAAAKEA
+805 
-814 GLSSEAT
+814 
-821 EWFDRT
+821 
-827 IVQSKARPGALYKVD
+827 
-842 IPDDGDYLMWDGFVS
+842 
-857 KEQMDRI
+857 
-864 FETMMKHHIRF
+864 
-875 PKKLLFDGIDISDYD
+875 
-890 SVQTLLDE
+890 
-898 KYGDFNSTTL
+898 
-908 YNVVAGIRD
+908 
-917 GKTLDEAI
+917 
-925 DYAKSEQ
+925 
-932 RDLIEWG
+932 
-939 ETPED
+939 
-944 VEKTITWLDENR
+944 
-956 DKFSFQFPYNEWRV
+956 
-970 GWIFYNKLSEALG
+970 
-983 DNPKAASLLLKEA
+983 
-996 GIPGIKYLDGN
+996 
-1007 SRRAGEGSY
+1007 
-1016 NYVIFDDA
+1016 DA
-1024 DVNIAETYYQ
+1024 DAGGSYYQ
-1034 PVNADVDP
+1034 PVNEDVDP
-1042 DARVKVVDLSKTYD
+1042 DTRVSVVDLSKAYD
-1056 GTHYPGVQELKNKI
+1056 GTHYSGVQELKNKI
-1070 REMTPMKITAADN
+1070 REMTPLKITAADN

-1105 VTMNVPAIRKVAFD
+1105 VTKNVPALRKVAFD
-1119 NLADVVSA
+1119 NLSDIVSA
-1127 SVLIESV
+1127 SVLIESM
-1134 KNEQIREIDDSW
+1134 KNEKIIEVDPSW
-1146 SKSRQRSVR
+1146 PRSRRQSAN
-1155 RKNQVAYYHRLY
+1155 RKNKVAFYHRLY
-1167 VPISIDKEH
+1167 VPITVDGET
-1176 YKVIRLVAEERK
+1176 YKVIRLVAEENK
-1188 GGDIE
+1188 NGDIE
-1193 VDPKSIELYDVIPE
+1193 LDPKTVELYDIIVE
-1207 DKNARLPTASENE
+1207 DKNAQLLASPENRFADLPG
-1220 SVDTPD
+1220 
-1226 DARLSASPASRFTD
+1226 DARLSAAPDNGLAD

-1248 IREMLSGVKD
+1248 IKEMLSGVKD
-1258 NNGTPYFQ
+1258 SAGIDYFPILEMSEDTKKAMPDKVFNSFDEAKAYLREQIKKAEKGIENESDGIAASLAVNGIGKMLSEKATEKSLANGFTLRDHITAAANILKLYKNSELLFTQEDEKRRHNVTQIKRFGAPVVVPDSRDVAIAYITVREILGKDNKLYSVELVSFELLKAEKMPPGTLGLSHTNAEIEPPTGGNLTVAEDGVDVNAEGAGAERIPPGNFRASPVEEMTQHAGGTFNVSESVENVNAEETVSREASFEPVETSAQGETRTASSDGFTRLAEKYEKVNEELNRFYQ
-1266 SDEQGHLYQAIPQ
+1266 SADRGN
-1279 GKRGGITFN
+1279 RGGITFN

-1348 DLSDLNSLDDSQR
+1348 NLSDLNSLDDSQR

-1545 MLTKLKESRQIVNL
+1545 MLAKLKESRQIVNL

-1646 KEINAIHDRGRREY
+1646 KEINEIHDRGRREY

-1825 DEWFKENAKALND
+1825 DEWFKENAKALNA

-1870 IVQEYDANYERM
+1870 VVQEYDANYERM
-1882 NDIFIAN
+1882 NDIFIVN

-1910 NHGLENADEAA
+1910 NHGLEDADEAA
-1921 YARGIA
+1921 YARGLA

-2098 ENIYAM
+2098 EDIYAM
-2104 DPQMRDRLPN
+2104 DPQMCDRLPN

-2127 GSTKYAYKKT
+2127 GSAKYAYKKT

-2146 YMDSVVAAIGWKA
+2146 YMDRVVAAIGWKA

-2234 PKALRSIAACLI
+2234 PEALRSIAACLI

-2370 AQEAGNGDFLRA
+2370 AQEASNGDFLRA

>member
-1 MDEELLSQ
+1 M
-9 TQEGAEATIFPSRQD
+9 
-24 STVLT
+24 
-29 KSFDE
+29 
-34 DSFRLAQ
+34 
-41 DPTYTPE
+41 
-48 RKEIRADD
+48 
-56 DYLFLTYPSKKDAIT
+56 
-71 EARVRGYSD
+71 
-80 DAIFKRLSQYEGE
+80 
-93 MLLRK
+93 
-98 EPSEVNSLFGRTDES
+98 
-113 ESRRRRYMQ
+113 
-122 MNRIEAISKVTGL
+122 
-135 EPKEV
+135 
-140 YLRTQEAE
+140 
-148 AVGVNPEAFFADEEF
+148 
-163 YRMAKSSGL
+163 
-172 VKERMSIA
+172 
-180 QNIANGV
+180 QNIVNGV

-223 ELLPPDYNP
+223 ELSPPDYNP

-349 SFEERIGGD
+349 SFGERIGGD
-358 MIMDYLRRYGKRA
+358 MIMDYLRRYGKRT

-396 AAKNPT
+396 AVKNPT

-428 EAVSIIIGE
+428 EAASIIIGE

-523 AAGSAEGAVPAAGD
+523 AAGSAEDAVPAAGD

-547 DTFFQSNPE
+547 DTFFQSNPDV
-556 AAEDVAAS
+556 ADGVAAS

-603 IRDGARGVTKR
+603 VRDGARGVTKR
-614 EAAERLNRKL
+614 EAAERLNKKL
-624 QDPLEQSDGYAKEAV
+624 QDPLEQSDSYAKEAV
-639 QVRREITSELR
+639 EVRREITSELR

-668 YLYTLGKRLNISPKE
+668 YLYTLGKRLGMSPKE

-688 VESGVNTSPAT
+688 VESGDNGGPAA

-743 YYRDM
+743 YYRDR
-748 LTRNRGEDISDVKYR
+748 LTRNRGEDINDVKYR

-771 EYWERRADMGG
+771 EFWERRADMGG

-821 EWFDRT
+821 EWFDKT
-827 IVQSKARPGALYKVD
+827 IVQSKDRPGALYEVD
-842 IPDDGDYLMWDGFVS
+842 IPDDGDYLLWDSEIPIKQAS
-857 KEQMDRI
+857 KV
-864 FETMMKHHIRF
+864 FKVMKQHGIHL
-875 PKKLLFDGIDISDYD
+875 PKGLNY
-890 SVQTLLDE
+890 
-898 KYGDFNSTTL
+898 
-908 YNVVAGIRD
+908 D
-917 GKTLDEAI
+917 GKNYDVLTLDNLVDVFGKTGGYVIDSIRKRIRNKYKRISLDDAI
-925 DYAKSEQ
+925 NDVRDSYKRDIKIINSETS
-932 RDLIEWG
+932 RERLA
-939 ETPED
+939 
-944 VEKTITWLDENR
+944 WLDENV
-956 DKFSFQFPYNEWRV
+956 DKFSFSTMPDDALLKYLAGENGEGHR
-970 GWIFYNKLSEALG
+970 FYANLSIMLNSDKE
-983 DNPKAASLLLKEA
+983 ASLLLKEA

-1007 SRRAGEGSY
+1007 SRSAGEGSY
-1016 NYVIFDDA
+1016 NYVVFDDA
-1024 DVNIAETYYQ
+1024 DVNIVETYYQ
-1034 PVNADVDP
+1034 QGANAGENLRRAMP
-1042 DARVKVVDLSKTYD
+1042 DKVFNSFDAARAY
-1056 GTHYPGVQELKNKI
+1056 
-1070 REMTPMKITAADN
+1070 
-1083 KAVVEILR
+1083 LR
-1091 KHAEHLAHSSAPSD
+1091 
-1105 VTMNVPAIRKVAFD
+1105 
-1119 NLADVVSA
+1119 
-1127 SVLIESV
+1127 
-1134 KNEQIREIDDSW
+1134 EQI
-1146 SKSRQRSVR
+1146 K
-1155 RKNQVAYYHRLY
+1155 K
-1167 VPISIDKEH
+1167 
-1176 YKVIRLVAEERK
+1176 AEN
-1188 GGDIE
+1188 G
-1193 VDPKSIELYDVIPE
+1193 VD
-1207 DKNARLPTASENE
+1207 NE
-1220 SVDTPD
+1220 SD
-1226 DARLSASPASRFTD
+1226 
-1240 LPGLSSIT
+1240 GIT
-1248 IREMLSGVKD
+1248 VSLAANGIKKMLSGKASDKSLANGFTLRDHVTAAANILKLYKNSELLFAHEDEKQRPNVTQIKRFGAPVVVPDSRDAAIAYITVREVRGQD
-1258 NNGTPYFQ
+1258 NKLYSVELVSFELLKAEKMPPGNFRASPVEKMTQHAGGTSNVSENAEDVNAEEAEAEKMPPGTLRTSLTEEEIAQPTGGVSNVSEGTDNVNAEEAVSGEAASEAAEASVHDETQAVSSDGFARLAEKYEKVNEELNQFYQ
-1266 SDEQGHLYQAIPQ
+1266 STSR

-1340 DYLGVSDM
+1340 DYLDVSDM

-1601 GLDYRDI
+1601 GLDYGDI

-1646 KEINAIHDRGRREY
+1646 KEINEIHDRGRREY

-1825 DEWFKENAKALND
+1825 DEWFKENAKALNA

-1870 IVQEYDANYERM
+1870 VVQEYDANYERM
-1882 NDIFIAN
+1882 NDIFIVN

-1910 NHGLENADEAA
+1910 NHGLEDADEAA
-1921 YARGIA
+1921 YARGLA

-2098 ENIYAM
+2098 EDIYAM

-2127 GSTKYAYKKT
+2127 GSAKYAYKKT

-2146 YMDSVVAAIGWKA
+2146 YMDRVVAAIGWKA

-2234 PKALRSIAACLI
+2234 PEALRSIAACLI

-2370 AQEAGNGDFLRA
+2370 AQEASNGDFLRA

>member
-1 MDEELLSQ
+1 MDEELLSPVQ
-9 TQEGAEATIFPSRQD
+9 GDSEATIYPSRQD
-24 STVLT
+24 ISVPT

-41 DPTYTPE
+41 DPTYTPD
-48 RKEIRADD
+48 RKELRADD
-56 DYLFLTYPSKKDAIT
+56 DYLFLAYPSKKDAIT

-80 DAIFKRLSQYEGE
+80 DTILKRLAQYEGE

-98 EPSEVNSLFGRTDES
+98 EPSEVNSFFGRTDES
-113 ESRRRRYMQ
+113 ESRRKRYMQ

-135 EPKEV
+135 EPKET
-140 YLRTQEAE
+140 YIRTQEAE

-180 QNIANGV
+180 QNIVNGV

-223 ELLPPDYNP
+223 ELSPPDYNP

-349 SFEERIGGD
+349 SFGERIGGD

-428 EAVSIIIGE
+428 EAASIIIGE

-556 AAEDVAAS
+556 AAGDVAAS

-575 LGEIAVKRENFEK
+575 LGEVAVKRENFEK
-588 TAAEHPEFAKSVDMD
+588 TAASHPEFAKSVDMD
-603 IRDGARGVTKR
+603 VRDGARGVTKR

-668 YLYTLGKRLNISPKE
+668 YLYTLGTRLNMSPKE

-688 VESGVNTSPAT
+688 VES
-699 YYQTAWHGSPFR
+699 R
-711 FDRFSTENIG
+711 
-721 TGEGA
+721 
-726 QAFGWGLYFAG
+726 
-737 DKAVAR
+737 
-743 YYRDM
+743 
-748 LTRNRGEDISDVKYR
+748 
-763 GRTAMGWY
+763 
-771 EYWERRADMGG
+771 
-782 ADSQKY
+782 
-788 YDYMSMLED
+788 
-797 FETGKDPA
+797 
-805 DVLAAAKEA
+805 
-814 GLSSEAT
+814 
-821 EWFDRT
+821 
-827 IVQSKARPGALYKVD
+827 
-842 IPDDGDYLMWDGFVS
+842 
-857 KEQMDRI
+857 
-864 FETMMKHHIRF
+864 
-875 PKKLLFDGIDISDYD
+875 
-890 SVQTLLDE
+890 
-898 KYGDFNSTTL
+898 
-908 YNVVAGIRD
+908 
-917 GKTLDEAI
+917 
-925 DYAKSEQ
+925 
-932 RDLIEWG
+932 
-939 ETPED
+939 
-944 VEKTITWLDENR
+944 
-956 DKFSFQFPYNEWRV
+956 
-970 GWIFYNKLSEALG
+970 
-983 DNPKAASLLLKEA
+983 
-996 GIPGIKYLDGN
+996 
-1007 SRRAGEGSY
+1007 
-1016 NYVIFDDA
+1016 DA
-1024 DVNIAETYYQ
+1024 DVGGSYYQ
-1034 PVNADVDP
+1034 PVNEDVDP
-1042 DARVKVVDLSKTYD
+1042 DARVSVVDLSKAYD
-1056 GTHYPGVQELKNKI
+1056 GTHYSGVQELKNKI
-1070 REMTPMKITAADN
+1070 REMTPLKITAADN

-1105 VTMNVPAIRKVAFD
+1105 VTKNVPALRKVAFD
-1119 NLADVVSA
+1119 NLSDIVSA
-1127 SVLIESV
+1127 SVLIESM
-1134 KNEQIREIDDSW
+1134 KNEKIIEVDPSW
-1146 SKSRQRSVR
+1146 PRSRRQSAN
-1155 RKNQVAYYHRLY
+1155 RKNKVAFYHRLY
-1167 VPISIDKEH
+1167 VPITVDGET
-1176 YKVIRLVAEERK
+1176 YKVIRLVAEENK
-1188 GGDIE
+1188 NVDIE
-1193 VDPKSIELYDVIPE
+1193 LDPKTVELYDIIVE
-1207 DKNARLPTASENE
+1207 DKNAQLLASPENRFADLPG
-1220 SVDTPD
+1220 
-1226 DARLSASPASRFTD
+1226 DARLSAAPDNGLAD

-1248 IREMLSGVKD
+1248 IKEMLSDVKD
-1258 NNGTPYFQ
+1258 SAGIDYFPILEMSEDTKKAMPDKVFNSFDEAKAYLREQIKKAEKGVENESDGIAASLAVNGIGKMLSEKATGKSLANGFTLRDHITAAANILKLYKNSELLFTQEDEKLRHNVTQIKRFGAPVVVPDSRDVAIAYITVREILGKDNKLYSVELVSFELLKAEKMPPGTLGLSHTNAEIEPPTGGNLTVAEDGVDVNAEGAGAERIPPGNFRASPVEEMTQHAGGTFNVSESVENVNAEETVSREASFEPVETSAQGETRTTSSDGFTRLAEKYEKVNEELNRFYQ
-1266 SDEQGHLYQAIPQ
+1266 SADR

-1372 RAMETYVMTGE
+1372 RATETYVMTGE

-1449 DVLQER
+1449 NVLQER
-1455 ISELEKS
+1455 ISELEKN

-1471 RLGEALGYDRGRSEG
+1471 RLGEALGYDRGKSEG
-1486 ERGAKFQRPGFDY
+1486 ERGAKFKRPGFDY

-1527 SINHDVNDD
+1527 SINRDVNDD

-1545 MLTKLKESRQIVNL
+1545 MLAKLKESRQIVNL

-1595 AIKQDL
+1595 AIKQDI
-1601 GLDYRDI
+1601 GLDYKDI

-1641 IAALA
+1641 IATLA
-1646 KEINAIHDRGRREY
+1646 KEINEIHDRGRREY

-1675 TECAEDLAK
+1675 TECADDLAK

-1692 PVSGSEDLSKQYDGI
+1692 PVSGSEDLSKQYEGI

-1737 KFNSAFSKHCVDEVN
+1737 KFDSAFSKHCVDEVN

-1782 LSKKRRIGGHEYSVD
+1782 LSKIRIIGGYKYSVD
-1797 ELLSIYTAMQN
+1797 GLLSIYTAMQN

-1817 GNMRNLIP
+1817 GNMRDLIP
-1825 DEWFKENAKALND
+1825 DEWFKENAKALNA
-1838 PGNDVPAPDAV
+1838 PGDDVPAPDAV

-1870 IVQEYDANYERM
+1870 VVQEYDANYERM

-1889 FNQGMLKEENYT
+1889 FNQGMIKEENYT

-1910 NHGLENADEAA
+1910 NHGLEDADEAA

-1942 NPRVIPGKEIG
+1942 NPRIIPGKEIG
-1953 RNRQAPIQLG
+1953 RNRQIPIRLG

-2008 LIREKFGAGTWRAVQ
+2008 LIREKFGRGTWKAV
-2023 EYINLVNSDR
+2023 ETYINLVNSDR
-2033 LTLGKSVFDKLGNF
+2033 LTQSKNVFEDLSNF
-2047 LGTNMAY
+2047 MGTNMAY

-2098 ENIYAM
+2098 EDIYAM

-2127 GSTKYAYKKT
+2127 GSAKYAYKKT

-2146 YMDSVVAAIGWKA
+2146 YMDRVVAAIGWKA

-2234 PKALRSIAACLI
+2234 PEALRSIAACLI

-2370 AQEAGNGDFLRA
+2370 AQEASNGDFLRA

>member
-24 STVLT
+24 GTVLT
-29 KSFDE
+29 KNFDE

-41 DPTYTPE
+41 DPTYTSE

-56 DYLFLTYPSKKDAIT
+56 DYLFLAYPSKKDAIT
-71 EARVRGYSD
+71 EARARGYSD
-80 DAIFKRLSQYEGE
+80 DAILKRLSQYEGE

-113 ESRRRRYMQ
+113 ESRRKRYMQ

-180 QNIANGV
+180 QNIVNGV

-223 ELLPPDYNP
+223 ELSPPDYNP

-349 SFEERIGGD
+349 SFGERIGGD

-428 EAVSIIIGE
+428 EAASIIIGE

-516 AVISDNT
+516 AVISDN
-523 AAGSAEGAVPAAGD
+523 AAADSAEGAVPAAGD

-556 AAEDVAAS
+556 AAEDVAVS

-603 IRDGARGVTKR
+603 VRDGARGVTKR

-624 QDPLEQSDGYAKEAV
+624 QDPLEQSDSYAKEAV
-639 QVRREITSELR
+639 EVRREISSKLR

-668 YLYTLGKRLNISPKE
+668 YLYTLGKRLNMSPKE

-688 VESGVNTSPAT
+688 VESGDNDGPAA

-737 DKAVAR
+737 NKKVSEW
-743 YYRDM
+743 YRDN
-748 LTRNRGEDISDVKYR
+748 LTRPKYEDIFEIKYDGRNIEEWWNYLEERVTSDKEKAQLYRDCMEILDTFSIHGNPVK
-763 GRTAMGWY
+763 TINEAK
-771 EYWERRADMGG
+771 
-782 ADSQKY
+782 QKRL
-788 YDYMSMLED
+788 S
-797 FETGKDPA
+797 P
-805 DVLAAAKEA
+805 EA
-814 GLSSEAT
+814 I
-821 EWFDRT
+821 EWFDKT
-827 IVQSKARPGALYKVD
+827 FAHYKIHPGALYKVD
-842 IPDDGDYLMWDGFVS
+842 IPDDGDYLLWDRDVPT
-857 KEQMDRI
+857 EQADKV
-864 FETMMKHHIRF
+864 FAALENKGVEL
-875 PKKLLFDGIDISDYD
+875 PKDL
-890 SVQTLLDE
+890 LLDGRSLADSDAGALTE
-898 KYGDFNSTTL
+898 MYGGDGAHVIRRIKNEVFYGSSLEEAVNSTRQ
-908 YNVVAGIRD
+908 YYENE
-917 GKTLDEAI
+917 KDEA
-925 DYAKSEQ
+925 SES
-932 RDLIEWG
+932 RLAWLEENKDRFSVHDMPHDALVKLWGGDGRSFYEELSDL
-939 ETPED
+939 
-944 VEKTITWLDENR
+944 
-956 DKFSFQFPYNEWRV
+956 
-970 GWIFYNKLSEALG
+970 LG
-983 DNPKAASLLLKEA
+983 SDREASLLLKDA

-1007 SRRAGEGSY
+1007 SRYLGEGSY

-1034 PVNADVDP
+1034 QGANAGENLRRAMPDKVFNSFDAARAYLREQIKKAEKGVDNES
-1042 DARVKVVDLSKTYD
+1042 DGITVSLAANGIKKMLSEKATEKSFANGFTLRD
-1056 GTHYPGVQELKNKI
+1056 H
-1070 REMTPMKITAADN
+1070 ITAVANILKLYKNSELLFTQEDEKQRPNVTQIKRFGAPVVVPDGQDAAIAYITVREVRGTDN
-1083 KAVVEILR
+1083 NLYSVELVSFELLKAEKMPPGTLRTSLTEEEIAQPTGGTFNVSESEDNVNSEEAVSGEPASEA
-1091 KHAEHLAHSSAPSD
+1091 AEASAQGETQAVSSD
-1105 VTMNVPAIRKVAFD
+1105 GF
-1119 NLADVVSA
+1119 
-1127 SVLIESV
+1127 
-1134 KNEQIREIDDSW
+1134 
-1146 SKSRQRSVR
+1146 
-1155 RKNQVAYYHRLY
+1155 
-1167 VPISIDKEH
+1167 
-1176 YKVIRLVAEERK
+1176 
-1188 GGDIE
+1188 
-1193 VDPKSIELYDVIPE
+1193 
-1207 DKNARLPTASENE
+1207 ARLAEKYEKVNE
-1220 SVDTPD
+1220 ELN
-1226 DARLSASPASRFTD
+1226 RFYQSAA
-1240 LPGLSSIT
+1240 
-1248 IREMLSGVKD
+1248 K
-1258 NNGTPYFQ
+1258 
-1266 SDEQGHLYQAIPQ
+1266 

-1646 KEINAIHDRGRREY
+1646 KEINEIHDRGRREY

-1825 DEWFKENAKALND
+1825 DEWFKENAKALNA

-1870 IVQEYDANYERM
+1870 VVQEYDANYERM
-1882 NDIFIAN
+1882 NDIFIVN

-1910 NHGLENADEAA
+1910 NHGLEDADEAA
-1921 YARGIA
+1921 YARGLA

-2098 ENIYAM
+2098 EDIYAM

-2121 YDPTVA
+2121 YDPTVTA
-2127 GSTKYAYKKT
+2127 SAKYAYKKT

-2146 YMDSVVAAIGWKA
+2146 YMDRVVAAIGWKA

-2170 REEAMRAAQRA
+2170 REQAIRAAQRA

-2234 PKALRSIAACLI
+2234 PEALRSIAACLI

-2327 DSDEVSKYTGMTKFE
+2327 DPDEVSKYTGMTKFE

>member
-1 MDEELLSQ
+1 MNEEL
-9 TQEGAEATIFPSRQD
+9 
-24 STVLT
+24 
-29 KSFDE
+29 
-34 DSFRLAQ
+34 
-41 DPTYTPE
+41 
-48 RKEIRADD
+48 
-56 DYLFLTYPSKKDAIT
+56 
-71 EARVRGYSD
+71 
-80 DAIFKRLSQYEGE
+80 
-93 MLLRK
+93 
-98 EPSEVNSLFGRTDES
+98 
-113 ESRRRRYMQ
+113 
-122 MNRIEAISKVTGL
+122 NR
-135 EPKEV
+135 
-140 YLRTQEAE
+140 
-148 AVGVNPEAFFADEEF
+148 F
-163 YRMAKSSGL
+163 Y
-172 VKERMSIA
+172 
-180 QNIANGV
+180 Q
-187 KISKLRDE
+187 
-195 RGALYYDN
+195 
-203 LFHPSDGVAKRMDEI
+203 
-218 DKEIA
+218 
-223 ELLPPDYNP
+223 
-232 GLKQAFFDA
+232 
-241 AGSVASWVDKRDL
+241 
-254 WAAGA
+254 
-259 GLAAGALAAPL
+259 
-270 LVPAGVVTGTVAA
+270 
-283 GATALAAARI
+283 
-293 AYDSSMLS
+293 
-301 RMFLRESAEFNED
+301 
-314 LVKEGV
+314 
-320 PQTAALPASFLYGAV
+320 
-335 SAGIERNMFSGVLS
+335 
-349 SFEERIGGD
+349 
-358 MIMDYLRRYGKRA
+358 
-371 VKGLAAHPA
+371 
-380 VASKLEKLTA
+380 
-390 AFMAKQ
+390 
-396 AAKNPT
+396 
-402 VSGALKTGA
+402 
-411 LNFAGRVW
+411 
-419 DEDVEEMMQ
+419 
-428 EAVSIIIGE
+428 
-437 PLKMLTLPE
+437 
-446 YDHMTLEEAF
+446 
-456 ANIAGA
+456 
-462 GLEALPSITLMMTPG
+462 
-477 SAYSTAGGVRRAM
+477 STA
-490 RYRNSA
+490 
-496 EGIRTAAAEKLSA
+496 K
-509 SENAAAP
+509 
-516 AVISDNT
+516 
-523 AAGSAEGAVPAAGD
+523 
-537 GLVFL
+537 
-542 GQDAV
+542 
-547 DTFFQSNPE
+547 
-556 AAEDVAAS
+556 
-564 LGITEDSVINE
+564 
-575 LGEIAVKRENFEK
+575 
-588 TAAEHPEFAKSVDMD
+588 
-603 IRDGARGVTKR
+603 
-614 EAAERLNRKL
+614 
-624 QDPLEQSDGYAKEAV
+624 
-639 QVRREITSELR
+639 
-650 EAGMDDEA
+650 
-658 SVANADLYSR
+658 
-668 YLYTLGKRLNISPKE
+668 
-683 LHRLR
+683 
-688 VESGVNTSPAT
+688 
-699 YYQTAWHGSPFR
+699 
-711 FDRFSTENIG
+711 
-721 TGEGA
+721 
-726 QAFGWGLYFAG
+726 
-737 DKAVAR
+737 
-743 YYRDM
+743 
-748 LTRNRGEDISDVKYR
+748 
-763 GRTAMGWY
+763 
-771 EYWERRADMGG
+771 
-782 ADSQKY
+782 
-788 YDYMSMLED
+788 
-797 FETGKDPA
+797 
-805 DVLAAAKEA
+805 
-814 GLSSEAT
+814 
-821 EWFDRT
+821 
-827 IVQSKARPGALYKVD
+827 
-842 IPDDGDYLMWDGFVS
+842 
-857 KEQMDRI
+857 
-864 FETMMKHHIRF
+864 
-875 PKKLLFDGIDISDYD
+875 
-890 SVQTLLDE
+890 
-898 KYGDFNSTTL
+898 
-908 YNVVAGIRD
+908 
-917 GKTLDEAI
+917 
-925 DYAKSEQ
+925 
-932 RDLIEWG
+932 
-939 ETPED
+939 
-944 VEKTITWLDENR
+944 
-956 DKFSFQFPYNEWRV
+956 
-970 GWIFYNKLSEALG
+970 
-983 DNPKAASLLLKEA
+983 
-996 GIPGIKYLDGN
+996 
-1007 SRRAGEGSY
+1007 
-1016 NYVIFDDA
+1016 
-1024 DVNIAETYYQ
+1024 
-1034 PVNADVDP
+1034 
-1042 DARVKVVDLSKTYD
+1042 
-1056 GTHYPGVQELKNKI
+1056 
-1070 REMTPMKITAADN
+1070 
-1083 KAVVEILR
+1083 
-1091 KHAEHLAHSSAPSD
+1091 
-1105 VTMNVPAIRKVAFD
+1105 
-1119 NLADVVSA
+1119 
-1127 SVLIESV
+1127 
-1134 KNEQIREIDDSW
+1134 
-1146 SKSRQRSVR
+1146 
-1155 RKNQVAYYHRLY
+1155 
-1167 VPISIDKEH
+1167 
-1176 YKVIRLVAEERK
+1176 
-1188 GGDIE
+1188 
-1193 VDPKSIELYDVIPE
+1193 
-1207 DKNARLPTASENE
+1207 
-1220 SVDTPD
+1220 
-1226 DARLSASPASRFTD
+1226 
-1240 LPGLSSIT
+1240 
-1248 IREMLSGVKD
+1248 
-1258 NNGTPYFQ
+1258 
-1266 SDEQGHLYQAIPQ
+1266 

-1340 DYLGVSDM
+1340 DYLGVPDM

-1434 SYSADATIADLLQEI
+1434 SYSTDATIADLLQEI
-1449 DVLQER
+1449 NVLQER

-1471 RLGEALGYDRGRSEG
+1471 RLGEALGYDRGRNDG

-1545 MLTKLKESRQIVNL
+1545 MLAKLKESRQIVNL

-1646 KEINAIHDRGRREY
+1646 KEINEIHDRGRREY

-1707 RGQAEKLKDWTYA
+1707 RGHAEKLKDWTYA

-1737 KFNSAFSKHCVDEVN
+1737 KFDSAFSKHCVDEVN

-1782 LSKKRRIGGHEYSVD
+1782 LSKIRIIGGHKYSVD
-1797 ELLSIYTAMQN
+1797 GLLSIYTAMQN

-1817 GNMRNLIP
+1817 GNMRDLIP
-1825 DEWFKENAKALND
+1825 DEWFKENAKALNA

-1870 IVQEYDANYERM
+1870 VVQEYDANYERM

-1910 NHGLENADEAA
+1910 NHGLEDADEAA
-1921 YARGIA
+1921 YARGLA

-2098 ENIYAM
+2098 EDIYAM

-2127 GSTKYAYKKT
+2127 GSAKYAYKKT

-2146 YMDSVVAAIGWKA
+2146 YMDRVVAAIGWKA

-2234 PKALRSIAACLI
+2234 PEALRSIAACLI

-2348 VEGMSLITAPLPVV
+2348 VEGMSLITAPIPVV